1 MIGKQHPKQ
10 QTEIKSID
18 TPGEA
23 EKLCLRLI
31 DTTADLISVLEQETQ
46 LVKKAMSDDFTALTV
61 RKQAL
66 SVMMMKDMDILKT
79 NSTYIK
85 MAVPEQVSILKE
97 QQDHFHRSLAINHRA
112 ISAMKAVSEEL
123 LQTIADKT
131 AKKKGG
137 PTTYNNNAAYNN
149 SDRKTSRPVALDTS
163 L

>member
-1 MIGKQHPKQ
+1 MINRQNIKP
-10 QTEIKSID
+10 QTEITTID

-31 DTTADLISVLEQETQ
+31 DTTADLISVLEQESK
-46 LVKKAMSDDFTALTV
+46 LVNRAMSEDFTALTV

-66 SVMMMKDMDILKT
+66 SMIMMKDMEQLKK
-79 NSTYIK
+79 NSAYIK
-85 MAVPEQVSILKE
+85 IAVPDQVNILKE

-123 LQTIADKT
+123 LQTIADRT

-137 PTTYNNNAAYNN
+137 PTTYNNSAAFSN
-149 SDRKTSRPVALDTS
+149 SDQKQSRPVALDTS